1 MQLISCAVILLHY
14 ELGYLVC
21 MLPVTRS
28 DTDVSVIQYAFSYL
42 IHEQK
47 VRAGGNCNIYYQL
60 IGAGVACQA
69 KTRT

>member
-28 DTDVSVIQYAFSYL
+28 DSDVSVIQYVYSYL
-42 IHEQK
+42 MHEQK
-47 VRAGGNCNIYYQL
+47 VRASGNCNILLPTYWCRRRL
-60 IGAGVACQA
+60 SGED
-69 KTRT
+69 